1 MRATKYS
8 ATAGRKMVMSAIWIL
23 SASSWSNSSAFAQ
36 VGPDASKGRALA
48 EKLCTSCHIV
58 GEVASSAAVP
68 ADVPSFFAI
77 ANRPGQTVEA
87 IAGRIVL
94 PHPPMP
100 KIQLTRSE
108 IADLATYIQSLKS
121 P

>member
-1 MRATKYS
+1 MQRTSRGARGLIAAAALAS
-8 ATAGRKMVMSAIWIL
+8 AGAGGAL
-23 SASSWSNSSAFAQ
+23 AQ
-36 VGPDASKGRALA
+36 TPALDAAKGHELA

-58 GEVASSAAVP
+58 GKEAAGASVP
-68 ADVPSFFAI
+68 ADVPSFLAI
-77 ANRPGQTVEA
+77 ASRPGQTAEA

-100 KIQLTRSE
+100 QIQLTRSD
-108 IADLATYIQSLKS
+108 IAELATYILSLKS

>member
-1 MRATKYS
+1 MRRKSRGARGLIVAAALAS
-8 ATAGRKMVMSAIWIL
+8 VGAGGA
-23 SASSWSNSSAFAQ
+23 AAQ
-36 VGPDASKGRALA
+36 TTELDAAKGRELA

-58 GEVASSAAVP
+58 GKEAASASVP
-68 ADVPSFFAI
+68 ADVPSFVAI
-77 ANRPGQTVEA
+77 AGRPGQTAEA

-100 KIQLTRSE
+100 QIQLTRTD
-108 IADLATYIQSLKS
+108 IAALATYILSLKN